1 LLVFPEIALGLA
13 SGNIVLEGR
22 VQDGLGFASA
32 DTKPNLTPNIHD
44 FILGVRPAGI
54 SLSVE
59 RETAQIT
66 S

>member
-1 LLVFPEIALGLA
+1 MLVFPEIALGLA
-13 SGNIVLEGR
+13 SGNIGLEGR
-22 VQDGLGFASA
+22 VQDGLAFANA
-32 DTKPNLTPNIHD
+32 DSNPNLTPNIQV